1 MLANQPVRS
10 RSIEVD
16 VTKKRGIAV
25 LKEKAEGFVK
35 AVEGLPIVSMM
46 NILIFLSMGWIFLF
60 LSHYKSRQQQSSAGG
75 G

>member
-46 NILIFLSMGWIFLF
+46 NILLF
-60 LSHYKSRQQQSSAGG
+60 LTMG
-75 G
+75 